1 MRLHVGQ
8 VLLLLV
14 GRLLHDL
21 DPHQLRG
28 HRLAQLGDHRLEQ
41 VEGFRLVFVERIAL
55 AVAAQADHLAQMLEH
70 HRCSRQR

>member
-1 MRLHVGQ
+1 VRFHVGEILF
-8 VLLLLV
+8 VL

-21 DPHQLRG
+21 DAHQLRR

-41 VEGFRLVFVERIAL
+41 VERLRLVFVQRVAL

-70 HRCSRQR
+70 QRCSRHR